1 MNDGVVKRV
10 SIVGA
15 IYVALAT
22 VLTVLF
28 PWGWEAWWAPGIC
41 ACGVPGLLAISY
53 FAIALVEWVMYGK
66 EGE

>member
-28 PWGWEAWWAPGIC
+28 PWGWVGWWGPGI
-41 ACGVPGLLAISY
+41 GVGGAAAVMAMAYLSM
-53 FAIALVEWVMYGK
+53 ALVVWVMYGK